1 MWIGA
6 TSHNTLLFFV
16 WDFTHTHKHTQ
27 RDALKEWIYGLVICE
42 KAKPPLNR
50 RHSNS
55 FFFLPKWAFK
65 TRYVAKCAWI
75 DVKRLHH
82 HHHRRADP
90 PRRHPRAGRASAS
103 FRLRGYC
110 AISPRARLLLL
121 LLLYVHTCAQP
132 VSLGIYQFPFH
143 LMCLVFA
150 FAPALCLFVFH
161 FLFCSVQLFCRKSQ
175 HVSYFLMGLPVGF
188 SPTNRFYC
196 SFTPSRCLCTTA
208 TSTCASVRM
217 YCIFLSASTFVTCA
231 SISLT
236 GSLSSS
242 PAYALK
248 KIICFDF

>member
-1 MWIGA
+1 MPTDQIAGTNPAHVLQSLVCVTKITLMFHWYSTNITSHCFYDQQKVEAVKQNWGYDFPRQHMWIGA

-27 RDALKEWIYGLVICE
+27 RDAQREWIYGLVICE

-82 HHHRRADP
+82 HGP

-121 LLLYVHTCAQP
+121 LLLYVP
-132 VSLGIYQFPFH
+132 VPN
-143 LMCLVFA
+143 
-150 FAPALCLFVFH
+150 LF
-161 FLFCSVQLFCRKSQ
+161 L
-175 HVSYFLMGLPVGF
+175 
-188 SPTNRFYC
+188 
-196 SFTPSRCLCTTA
+196 
-208 TSTCASVRM
+208 
-217 YCIFLSASTFVTCA
+217 
-231 SISLT
+231 
-236 GSLSSS
+236 
-242 PAYALK
+242 
-248 KIICFDF
+248 